1 MNTPARQHG
10 SPGVF
15 GSLGADDCCV
25 FVRCWKSGTGNRGQ
39 QSSSAFPPP
48 VDSSKQ
54 CSEVQVQFVQEK
66 IGSVSLV
73 PDQPVH
79 GKKDFHFRKDS
90 PMN

>member
-1 MNTPARQHG
+1 MVHQAFLVVWGLMIAVCMSDAGSQAR
-10 SPGVF
+10 
-15 GSLGADDCCV
+15 
-25 FVRCWKSGTGNRGQ
+25 GNRGQ

>member
-1 MNTPARQHG
+1 MVHQAFLVVWGLMIAVCLSDATSQTR
-10 SPGVF
+10 
-15 GSLGADDCCV
+15 
-25 FVRCWKSGTGNRGQ
+25 GNRGQ

-79 GKKDFHFRKDS
+79 GKKNFHFTKDS
-90 PMN
+90 AMN